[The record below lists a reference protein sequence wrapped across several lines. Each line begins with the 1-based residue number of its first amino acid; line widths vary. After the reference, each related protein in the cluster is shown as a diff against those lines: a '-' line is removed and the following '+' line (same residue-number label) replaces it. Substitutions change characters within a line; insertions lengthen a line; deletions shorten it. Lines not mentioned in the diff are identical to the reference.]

1 MRGENCSETPVTS
14 GAGGRYGDDERSR
27 QTSEVLMLHPAR
39 TVTTPLT
46 LFVSADTGDAEI
58 AAEFRYDPNDPLA
71 VSLVIGLE
79 CAEPVVWVF
88 GRDLLADGVSEA
100 CGLGDITV
108 EPASDTANGTT
119 CRDIR
124 ITLATDRLAT
134 MIAARDKVVEFLVES
149 FTVVPSG
156 CELDHIDFDAEI
168 EALIA

>member
-1 MRGENCSETPVTS
+1 
-14 GAGGRYGDDERSR
+14 
-27 QTSEVLMLHPAR
+27 MLHPAR
-39 TVTTPLT
+39 TVTTALT

-58 AAEFRYDPNDPLA
+58 QAELRYDPRDPLA
-71 VSLVIGLE
+71 VSLAIGTE

-88 GRDLLADGVSEA
+88 GRDLLSDGVSRA

-108 EPASDTANGTT
+108 EPASDIDN
-119 CRDIR
+119 REVR

-156 CELDHIDFDAEI
+156 CELDQIDFDAEI
-168 EALIA
+168 SALLGAADPLS

>member
-1 MRGENCSETPVTS
+1 MTNAGHHASE
-14 GAGGRYGDDERSR
+14 D
-27 QTSEVLMLHPAR
+27 LMLHPAS

-46 LFVSADTGDAEI
+46 LFISADTGDAEI
-58 AAEFRYDPNDPLA
+58 AAELRYDPSDPLA
-71 VSLVIGLE
+71 VSLVIGIE

-88 GRDLLADGVSEA
+88 GRDLLADGVTQA

-108 EPASDTANGTT
+108 EPASDVDS
-119 CRDIR
+119 RDVR

-156 CELDHIDFDAEI
+156 CELDRIDFDAEI
-168 EALIA
+168 AALLS